1 MSRDNLEKTGDKSGL
16 HGSRRPPTRQGV
28 RGLHTTWDNIP
39 SDMCFP
45 FRGTHITKDTFKKK
59 CKWGLFSGH
68 TGSFYQSILWVYS
81 NPPTQND
88 VGATSEYPATN
99 FPIKC
104 TATAVHSPQSVER
117 NFVCKCIAT
126 VVHSLVVR
134 VSEFESDW
142 VCKCCA
148 TTVRSPVVGEFE
160 IN

>member
-28 RGLHTTWDNIP
+28 WGLHTTWDNIP

-45 FRGTHITKDTFKKK
+45 FRGTHI
-59 CKWGLFSGH
+59 SGH
-68 TGSFYQSILWVYS
+68 TGSCYQSILWVYS
-81 NPPTQND
+81 NPLTQND
-88 VGATSEYPATN
+88 VGATSEYLATN